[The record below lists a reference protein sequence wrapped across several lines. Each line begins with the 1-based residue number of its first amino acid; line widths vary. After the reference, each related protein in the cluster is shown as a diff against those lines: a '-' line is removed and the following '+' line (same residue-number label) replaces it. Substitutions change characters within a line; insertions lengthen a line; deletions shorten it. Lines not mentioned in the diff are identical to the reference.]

1 MKILVTGGAG
11 FIASNIADEYIRL
24 GHEVFIL
31 DNLITGDL
39 SYVNPKARFIQKD
52 ICDASVQ
59 DLILREKFDLISHHA
74 AQIDVR
80 YAVDHPVLDANTNIL
95 GTLNILQAACKAG
108 VKKVIF
114 ASSGGGV
121 YGEIPE
127 SALPAPETFPINP
140 LSPYGVAKHTVEH
153 YLYLYNKLYNLNY
166 TILRYGNVY
175 GERQGKKG
183 EAGVVSIFARMMLAG
198 SPVTIFG
205 NGEQLRDYVYV
216 KDIVN
221 INMRV
226 SESLAPMKSPDSFI
240 DPCYNIGT
248 GKGYSVNELFR
259 IMESILKTGKKPVY
273 SAERPGEVFKTYID
287 CTKAKKEMGWT
298 YRYDFEEGV
307 TRTVEWF
314 KNNRDKF

>member
-39 SYVNPKARFIQKD
+39 SYVNPKAVFIQKD

-80 YAVDHPVLDANTNIL
+80 YAVDFPVLDANTNIL

-108 VKKVIF
+108 VKKFIF

-121 YGEIPE
+121 YGEISEE
-127 SALPAPETFPINP
+127 SLPAPETFPINP
-140 LSPYGVAKHTVEH
+140 LSPYGVGKHTVEH

-183 EAGVVSIFARMMLAG
+183 EAGVVSIFARLMLKG

-216 KDIVN
+216 KDIVD
-221 INMRV
+221 INMLV
-226 SESLAPMKSPDSFI
+226 SQSLEPMKSPASFV

-248 GKGYSVNELFR
+248 GKGCSVNELFR
-259 IMESILKTGKKPVY
+259 IMEGILKTGKKPLY
-273 SAERPGEVFKTYID
+273 APERPGEVFKTFID
-287 CTKAKKEMGWT
+287 GTKVKKEMGWT

-314 KNNRDKF
+314 KNNRDKV